1 MNEFARK
8 PTLPMQ
14 IGILFAL
21 LTLVYGFSL
30 GMAFGLI
37 EDNIKDGLKSAAEV
51 VFSTVYKSDM
61 GAMNSVVSK
70 SWSYFMRAHIH
81 AVGLGTA
88 ALVVILA
95 VMFFGPANILSS
107 IVSILLGIGS
117 LGYSSFW
124 MFAAKKAPGLG
135 STGQAKES
143 LALLAQGSSF
153 MCYAGLLL
161 ALFIFSQTMFKR
173 KKT

>member
-1 MNEFARK
+1 
-8 PTLPMQ
+8 MQ

-21 LTLVYGFSL
+21 LTLVYGFTL
-30 GMAFGLI
+30 GMAFGLF
-37 EDNIKDGLKSAAEV
+37 EDNIKDGLKSDAEV
-51 VFSTVYKSDM
+51 VFSTTYKSDM
-61 GAMNSVVSK
+61 NAMNSVVSK

-88 ALVVILA
+88 ALVVIL
-95 VMFFGPANILSS
+95 VMVFFGPADILKS

-124 MFAAKKAPGLG
+124 MFAAKKVPGLG

-143 LALLAQGSSF
+143 LALLARSSSF

-161 ALFIFSQTMFKR
+161 ALFIFVQTMLAR
-173 KKT
+173 KKM